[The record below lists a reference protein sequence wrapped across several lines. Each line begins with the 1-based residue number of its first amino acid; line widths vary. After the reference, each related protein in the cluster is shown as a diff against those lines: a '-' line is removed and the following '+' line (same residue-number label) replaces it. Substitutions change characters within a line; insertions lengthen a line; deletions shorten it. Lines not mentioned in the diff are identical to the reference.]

1 MDKHRLRL
9 NLLPLFPFIALFYL
23 VCLIWAGSAVNVL
36 AQADPTPP
44 VAPVIHAFTIN
55 NGDLTTT
62 LHEVTLQLN
71 VTDNQTP
78 LEQIQVRYR
87 NSGGEW
93 SGWEP
98 YRAER
103 DWLLSPG
110 DGQKQVDVEV
120 KNQNSLISKT
130 YATIQI
136 IVPVSGVALDYT
148 FLLFHLGE
156 QPKALTALIFPED
169 AGNRDLIWSSGNPA
183 VAVVSEGLVTPVGVG
198 SAGITVTTA
207 DGGFSAVCQVE
218 VRAAPAMID
227 PTVRYGDLNEDG
239 TVDVGDAI
247 LVLRSIVGKVVLS
260 DQQSL
265 FADVN
270 LDRTIDVGDAILILR
285 HIVGLVPSLPVGH
298 KPLPTEPTPPEPP
311 PVDPVLPDP
320 PPPAAE
326 PATQRLIGARYQ
338 VSLTAQV
345 EVSSLN
351 VRSGPGTNY
360 QRLGAVS
367 MGQRFIIREER
378 KTEDAVN
385 NLWYRINYQ
394 GGDGWF
400 AARLTSAH
408 NILYG
413 LDFWSNPIRLAD
425 APPGLTPGDYR
436 IDSDFRFHLEKNG
449 ALTPTNIVF
458 DFLGQFPYTRL
469 PLERPAPAVIDA
481 DFLARAVQAIRPGS
495 AFPGIASS
503 FMRAQELW
511 GVNSLYLV
519 AHAALESN
527 WGASTIAADKNN
539 LFGFMAFDHDP
550 HGSAATYRSKEDS
563 VLHVSGYI
571 RRVYLN
577 KSGRFY
583 RGPHLAGMNEFY
595 ATDPMWAVK
604 IARIMQSMFCYSGYS
619 AVEKELAKGAV
630 TADPALN
637 LRREPGTAHP
647 VITSMPRGTEV
658 EIGGVRLVSD
668 TVWVKAVTPAHRGWA
683 SGEFVNL
690 QTNPAATVYFF
701 DWFEEGN
708 ADTGVNLRQEPG
720 AEQTVT
726 GTFKF
731 GSPLKILSWRAV
743 RDGRDGR
750 WHIWY
755 QVKCPSSELQGWLR
769 SDDLVIKW

>member
-1 MDKHRLRL
+1 MDNYRLRL
-9 NLLPLFPFIALFYL
+9 KLLPLLSFVALLYL
-23 VCLIWAGSAVNVL
+23 VCPIWPGFAVNVQ
-36 AQADPTPP
+36 AQSAPAPP

-71 VTDNQTP
+71 VTDSQTP
-78 LEQIQVRYR
+78 VEQIQVRYR

-103 DWLLSPG
+103 EWLLSAG

-120 KNQNSLISKT
+120 KNQNSLIAEDS
-130 YATIQI
+130 ATILI
-136 IVPVSGVALDYT
+136 IVPVSGVTLDYT
-148 FLLFHLGE
+148 FLLLHVGE
-156 QPKALTALIFPED
+156 QPKALTALIFPEY
-169 AGNRDLIWSSGNPA
+169 AGNRELTWLSDNPA
-183 VAVVSEGLVTPVGVG
+183 VAVVSDGKVQPVGVG
-198 SAGITVTTA
+198 FAEITVTTA

-218 VRAAPAMID
+218 VRAAPVRID
-227 PTVRYGDLNEDG
+227 PAVRYGDLNGDG

-247 LVLRSIVGKVVLS
+247 LVLRSIVEKVVLS
-260 DQQSL
+260 DQQLLS
-265 FADVN
+265 ADVN
-270 LDRTIDVGDAILILR
+270 LDRAVDVGDAILILR

-298 KPLPTEPTPPEPP
+298 KPLPAEPTPPPPP
-311 PVDPVLPDP
+311 PVDPVLPAP
-320 PPPAAE
+320 PPLAE
-326 PATQRLIGARYQ
+326 PAGPRLINARYQ

-345 EVSSLN
+345 EVSALR
-351 VRSGPGTNY
+351 VRSGPGTGH
-360 QRLGAVS
+360 QILGTVS
-367 MGQRFIIREER
+367 SGQRFLIREER
-378 KTEDAVN
+378 ETEDNVN
-385 NLWYRINYQ
+385 KFWYQINYF
-394 GGDGWF
+394 GRDGWI
-400 AARLTSAH
+400 AARFTSAH

-425 APPGLTPGDYR
+425 APPGLAPGNYR
-436 IDSDFRFHLEKNG
+436 IDSSFRFHLDQDG
-449 ALTPTNIVF
+449 ALTPTNVVF
-458 DFLGQFPYTRL
+458 DFLEQIPYTRL
-469 PLERPAPAVIDA
+469 PLERPAPAAIDA
-481 DFLARAVQAIRPGS
+481 DFLARAAQEIRPGS
-495 AFPGIASS
+495 TFPGIASS

-511 GVNSLYLV
+511 GVNSLYLM

-527 WGASTIAADKNN
+527 WGASAIAADKNN

-583 RGPHLAGMNEFY
+583 RGWHLAGMNEFY

-619 AVEKELAKGAV
+619 AVEKELAGGAV

-647 VITSMPRGTEV
+647 VITSMPRGAEV

-668 TVWVKAVTPAHRGWA
+668 TVWVRAITPAHRGWA
-683 SGEFVNL
+683 SGEFIKL
-690 QTNPAATVYFF
+690 QTTPAAAVYFF
-701 DWFEEGN
+701 DWFKEGN
-708 ADTGVNLRQEPG
+708 ADSGVNLRQEPG
-720 AEQTVT
+720 TEQPGT

-731 GSPLKILSWRAV
+731 GSPLELLAWRAV
-743 RDGRDGR
+743 RAGSDGSR
-750 WHIWY
+750 HIWY

-769 SDDLVIKW
+769 SDEIVIKW